1 MTFVGMVMMITMI
14 LMMTTMLMYFYQVF
28 PLRCHCLV
36 ISTVDELSLVTLKP
50 PVMYP
55 IVVLIINNRQQ
66 IEAARKIKLLHCGQG
81 SPTQTNFWSFRPPHS
96 ITVLIILTLPILFIG
111 IIVFIVITIRNRE
124 KIEVAWKGGCVIVV

>member
-1 MTFVGMVMMITMI
+1 MELLMTFVGMVMMITMI

-55 IVVLIINNRQQ
+55 LLFSLSKTDSILKLQGKLNYSTVVKASQPKLISGHFN
-66 IEAARKIKLLHCGQG
+66 ACSSS
-81 SPTQTNFWSFRPPHS
+81 SPF
-96 ITVLIILTLPILFIG
+96 LFPSLSSLS
-111 IIVFIVITIRNRE
+111 
-124 KIEVAWKGGCVIVV
+124 